1 MTLSVMNV
9 GKLGIWPGDVP
20 KMRIT
25 ERRGEAEEGVEEGV
39 EAEEE
44 EEAGEEGILEINR
57 LNLEIKEMVFLGVE
71 SGLWKIHLFSN

>member
-25 ERRGEAEEGVEEGV
+25 ERRGEEGEEEGVEEGV
-39 EAEEE
+39 EEEE
-44 EEAGEEGILEINR
+44 E
-57 LNLEIKEMVFLGVE
+57 LGSSCTVAWYIYTTTRIRADIEVE
-71 SGLWKIHLFSN
+71 CCRHTTST